1 MTTPPTPWLIA
12 YDIADPKRLR
22 RVERAV
28 SAVGV
33 RVHNSLFLCDLDEEE
48 LLDLQRRLAR
58 LIDIRA
64 DAVQYTPWCAKDQAA
79 SRHLGTS
86 ASPVAAAAWIV

>member
-1 MTTPPTPWLIA
+1 MTTPWLIA

-28 SAVGV
+28 AAVGV
-33 RVHNSLFLCDLDEEE
+33 RVHNSHFLCELDEGE
-48 LLDLQRRLAR
+48 LTGLQRRIAR
-58 LIDIRA
+58 LIDPRA
-64 DAVQYTPWCAKDQAA
+64 DAVQYLPWCARDRAA

-86 ASPVAAAAWIV
+86 ADPTAAGAWIV